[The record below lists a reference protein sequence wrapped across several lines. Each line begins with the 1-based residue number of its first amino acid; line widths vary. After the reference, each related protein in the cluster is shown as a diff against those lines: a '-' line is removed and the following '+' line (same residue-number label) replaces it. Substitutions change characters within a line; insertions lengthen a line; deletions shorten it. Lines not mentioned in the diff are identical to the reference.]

1 MPTDAS
7 ILPPPSPEH
16 RRIAAGQF
24 DRANQVIAAGLYDY
38 GIQLLLACCQLDPA
52 NLIYRQR
59 LRQTQKAKYQNN
71 LRGRRLAFLTT
82 LPAKARLKAALQAH
96 DYLRAL
102 AVGEEILVQNPWDT
116 GVQLNMAEA
125 ARRLDLL
132 DLAAWILEQ
141 ARQRDPQD
149 RLVNRTLAGL
159 YEARGHFQQA
169 QELWALVAQ
178 ADPRDPEARHKVA
191 VLAANA
197 DQARQSSMEV
207 GEWGKGV
214 GSSNPSVE
222 GAAGQEPTA
231 IQALEEQIAQ
241 DPTNAPSYLQLA
253 RLHRQAGRLDEA
265 QSVLRRGLGPTGNR
279 FELTTELVE
288 LDIEPFRH
296 NLAIVEEKLKAQP
309 ADAGLREIR
318 ERLLK
323 EINTRELEL
332 YRRQADRFP
341 RNQTF
346 RFELGVR
353 LLRAGQMDEGIEELE
368 EVEAESGHYW
378 QARFYLGHCYNY
390 RNNWPLAER
399 SFEEALLHV
408 PPAEEAARK
417 ELLFQLAQGAANAG
431 DLAKAID
438 IGRGLAGVDAEYR
451 AIGQRVREWQDRLE
465 SPEQE
470 E

>member
-1 MPTDAS
+1 MPTDSS

-59 LRQTQKAKYQNN
+59 LRQCQKAKYQNN
-71 LRGRRLAFLTT
+71 LRGRWLAFLTT
-82 LPAKARLKAALQAH
+82 LPAKARLKAAFSAH
-96 DYLRAL
+96 DYLKAL
-102 AVGEEILVQNPWDT
+102 ALGEEILVQNPWDT
-116 GVQLNMAEA
+116 GVQLRMAEA

-159 YEARGHFQQA
+159 YETCGHFQQA

-197 DQARQSSMEV
+197 DQARQSSAEV
-207 GEWGKGV
+207 GQWGKTAGAP
-214 GSSNPSVE
+214 SLSVE
-222 GAAGQEPTA
+222 RPPAQETPA
-231 IQALEEQIAQ
+231 LQALEGRIAQ
-241 DPTNAPSYLQLA
+241 DPTDAEAYLQLA
-253 RLHRQAGRLDEA
+253 RLHRQAGHLDEA
-265 QSVLRRGLGPTGNR
+265 QAVLRRGLGPTGNR

-288 LDIEPFRH
+288 LDIEPFRQ
-296 NLAIVEEKLKAQP
+296 NLAIVEERLKAQP
-309 ADAGLREIR
+309 ADAGLRDIR

-323 EINTRELEL
+323 EVNTRELEL
-332 YRRQADRFP
+332 YRRRADRFP
-341 RNQTF
+341 RNPTY

-353 LLRAGQMDEGIEELE
+353 LLRAGRMDEGIEELE
-368 EVEAESGHYW
+368 EIPAESVPYW

-399 SFEEALLHV
+399 CFEEALLHV

-431 DLAKAID
+431 DLTKAID
-438 IGRGLAGVDAEYR
+438 IGRGLAGLDAEYQ
-451 AIGQRVREWQDRLE
+451 AIDRRVREWQDRLAAPDQKE
-465 SPEQE
+465 
-470 E
+470 

>member
-1 MPTDAS
+1 MTANAS

-24 DRANQVIAAGLYDY
+24 DRANQVIAAGWYDY
-38 GIQLLLACCQLDPA
+38 GIQLLLVCCQLDPA

-59 LRQTQKAKYQNN
+59 LRQSQKARYQNN

-82 LPAKARLKAALQAH
+82 LPGKARLKAALRTH
-96 DYLRAL
+96 DYLKAL
-102 AVGEEILVQNPWDT
+102 ALGEEILVQNPWDT
-116 GVQLNMAEA
+116 GVQLHMAEA

-141 ARQRDPQD
+141 ARQRDPRD

-159 YEARGHFQQA
+159 YEACGHFQQA
-169 QELWALVAQ
+169 QELWALVTQ

-197 DQARQSSMEV
+197 DQARQSSAEV
-207 GEWGKGV
+207 GQWGKAV
-214 GSSNPSVE
+214 GPSPSTE
-222 GAAGQEPTA
+222 APPRQEPPVL
-231 IQALEEQIAQ
+231 QALEEQIAQ
-241 DPTNAPSYLQLA
+241 DPTNAEAYLQLA
-253 RLHRQAGRLDEA
+253 RLHRRAGRLDEA
-265 QSVLRRGLGPTGNR
+265 QAVLGRGLGPTGNR

-288 LDIEPFRH
+288 LDIEPFRQ
-296 NLAIVEEKLKAQP
+296 NLAIVDEKLKAQP
-309 ADAGLREIR
+309 ADAGLRDIR
-318 ERLLK
+318 ERLVK
-323 EINTRELEL
+323 EINTRELDL

-341 RNQTF
+341 RNPAF

-353 LLRAGQMDEGIEELE
+353 LLRAGQMDEGVEELE
-368 EVEAESGHYW
+368 EVPAGSGHYW
-378 QARFYLGHCYNY
+378 QARFYLGHCHNY

-399 SFEEALLHV
+399 CFEEALLHV

-438 IGRGLAGVDAEYR
+438 IGRGLAGVDAEYQ
-451 AIGQRVREWQDRLE
+451 AIGQRVREWQVRLQ
-465 SPEQE
+465 SPDLV
-470 E
+470 